1 MSGGKPPFLLA
12 LCFVSH
18 FLSELGK
25 RNKSQGNE
33 QVRKG
38 GLAPA
43 CPQTHTVEISG
54 FSHFFGFERMI
65 RLHGDA
71 VKPYEKGGK
80 RPNCHVGMPFAKSG
94 QGRGLF

>member
-1 MSGGKPPFLLA
+1 
-12 LCFVSH
+12 
-18 FLSELGK
+18 
-25 RNKSQGNE
+25 
-33 QVRKG
+33 
-38 GLAPA
+38 
-43 CPQTHTVEISG
+43 
-54 FSHFFGFERMI
+54 MI